1 VKLFNSEANNRKIK
15 AFNEAQAKGEYRP
28 YLSAS
33 FMSAGTRSIFKC
45 PKTGR
50 DILLLSQTEKHG
62 YINLIYQPNVIEIK
76 EQYALDLQITL
87 EICEREGWVH
97 PRDHETG
104 ELKVCTTD
112 LLVIVS
118 DENGRQARL
127 AYSFKYQVNLDED
140 WRTAQKLKLEALYW
154 DRFDITFDLVERMHI
169 SKMKAYNLINLSA
182 WYQHS
187 LADDLIDRFVR
198 VFLTQVKITPLAA
211 LTKILSDAGNVLE
224 ITTRQANALFANCVL
239 RLKIK
244 LDLSQKLEYHQ
255 PVPLL

>member
-1 VKLFNSEANNRKIK
+1 
-15 AFNEAQAKGEYRP
+15 
-28 YLSAS
+28 
-33 FMSAGTRSIFKC
+33 MSAGTRSIFKC

-118 DENGRQARL
+118 DENGRQSRL
-127 AYSFKYQVNLDED
+127 AFSFKYQINLDED
-140 WRTAQKLKLEALYW
+140 WRTEQKLKLEEFYW
-154 DRFDITFDLVERMHI
+154 DRFDNFNKPPII
-169 SKMKAYNLINLSA
+169 I
-182 WYQHS
+182 
-187 LADDLIDRFVR
+187 
-198 VFLTQVKITPLAA
+198 
-211 LTKILSDAGNVLE
+211 
-224 ITTRQANALFANCVL
+224 
-239 RLKIK
+239 
-244 LDLSQKLEYHQ
+244 
-255 PVPLL
+255 